1 MDQSG
6 VILIQGSSNFFCKGQ
21 IVNIL
26 GSAGHM
32 VSVPTNQVCCCSVK
46 AATDNTQTDE
56 CGYVPIKPYL
66 WKQ

>member
-32 VSVPTNQVCCCSVK
+32 VSVATNQVCCSVK
-46 AATDNTQTDE
+46 AATDDTQTDD
-56 CGYVPIKPYL
+56 CDYVR
-66 WKQ
+66 

>member
-6 VILIQGSSNFFCKGQ
+6 VILLQGSSNFFCKGQ
-21 IVNIL
+21 TVNIL

-46 AATDNTQTDE
+46 AATDNTQTDG

>member
-21 IVNIL
+21 IINIL

-32 VSVPTNQVCCCSVK
+32 VSVPTNQVRCCIVK

-56 CGYVPIKPYL
+56 CDYVPIKPYL